1 MLESEVKVKFAQFC
15 PTHCNPMDCT
25 VLGILQV
32 RILEWVAIPL
42 ARGSSQTR
50 DQTLVSHTAGRFF
63 TV

>member
-1 MLESEVKVKFAQFC
+1 
-15 PTHCNPMDCT
+15 MDCT

-63 TV
+63 TVWAPREDQEYWGG